1 MFIVILNFI
10 MNNILF
16 EKWEFI
22 FLKIFVDNGGLKL
35 FECEEVVFCI

>member
-1 MFIVILNFI
+1 